1 MSRISSTTTNSLFVG
16 AKELQFFNGIN
27 KEVIQ
32 KIVGQKVIYYSVSVE
47 HTKVD
52 ELYNEAIQKTVFS
65 PVEINALVEFG
76 EPVQSTSNWSID
88 TVYTISIYFHDKEL
102 VERNVEPREGDFVKW
117 GDIFYEIKTLTRPQL
132 VFGQVENKVMLKAEC
147 RVSRESNFVIKDQE

>member
-1 MSRISSTTTNSLFVG
+1 
-16 AKELQFFNGIN
+16 
-27 KEVIQ
+27 
-32 KIVGQKVIYYSVSVE
+32 
-47 HTKVD
+47 
-52 ELYNEAIQKTVFS
+52 VFS